1 MGKWGKGGAMGKQT
15 EREPSEI
22 SLVLDHL
29 IQRSGKNLREIA
41 NEIGVPYQTLYN
53 IRTRNSQRTD
63 LKTLKSLADYFHEDL
78 SIFLGLEGYRRPL
91 QLSAKERELLENYR
105 ALSDAA
111 RTRADELIGD
121 MAANPKNRRREEG

>member
-1 MGKWGKGGAMGKQT
+1 MGKQP

-22 SLVLDHL
+22 SLVLDYL

-53 IRTRNSQRTD
+53 IRTRNSKRTD
-63 LKTLKSLADYFHEDL
+63 LKTLKILADYFREDL
-78 SIFLGLEGYRRPL
+78 SIFLGLEGYQRPL
-91 QLSAKERELLENYR
+91 QLSAEERELLENYR
-105 ALSDAA
+105 SLSDAA

-121 MAANPKNRRREEG
+121 MAANPRNRR